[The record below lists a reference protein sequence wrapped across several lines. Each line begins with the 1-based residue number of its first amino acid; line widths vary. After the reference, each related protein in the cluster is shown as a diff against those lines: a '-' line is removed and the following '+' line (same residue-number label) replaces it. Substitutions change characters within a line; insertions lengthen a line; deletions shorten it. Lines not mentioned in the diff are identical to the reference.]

1 VDLQSQDGVAILRF
15 PEEPLYPRLATAV
28 LGELSNLLALLG
40 KEQAFRG
47 LVIASNSFSFA
58 VGAAI
63 PEVSSLGAVR
73 GLAFSHT
80 GQTVCRQVRRFPAPV
95 VAAIRGFCFGGG
107 LDLALACQGRV
118 ASYAASFAH
127 PGGTLGIIA
136 GWGGTQRLPR
146 KFGKAAALEI
156 LLTAQ
161 RIPATQALS
170 LGLVDE
176 LVSSHDLVGAAIA
189 RVHAGSPSIYH

>member
-1 VDLQSQDGVAILRF
+1 VELQSQDGVAIVRF
-15 PEEPLYPRLATAV
+15 PEEPLYPRLATAALRE
-28 LGELSNLLALLG
+28 LGDLLALLS
-40 KEQAFRG
+40 KEKAFRG

-58 VGAAI
+58 VGAAVS
-63 PEVSSLGAVR
+63 EVLTLDAVR
-73 GLAFSHT
+73 GLAFSRT
-80 GQTVCRQVRRFPAPV
+80 GQTVCRRIRRFPTPV

-107 LDLALACQGRV
+107 LDLALACQSRV

-136 GWGGTQRLPR
+136 GWGGTQSLPR
-146 KFGKAAALEI
+146 KFGKAASLEI

-170 LGLVDE
+170 LGLVDQ

-189 RVHAGSPSIYH
+189 RVHARSPSRE